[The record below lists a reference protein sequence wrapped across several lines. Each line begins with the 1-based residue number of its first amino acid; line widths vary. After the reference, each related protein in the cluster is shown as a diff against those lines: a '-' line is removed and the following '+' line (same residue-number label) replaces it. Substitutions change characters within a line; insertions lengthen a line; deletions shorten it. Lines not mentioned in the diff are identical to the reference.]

1 MSTRDGVWHSLCGA
15 NEQNLI
21 HAKGG
26 VEMPAR
32 NANRGRGGGSRG
44 KGGSR
49 QSGAGGRQGGSSAS
63 AASSRSESARSAGAR
78 GGGAASGGRSGGRS
92 SSAAQTSRAAGR
104 SGSSGGRGASS
115 GASGERQSGETQGGT
130 GRGGSAR
137 SSSRAGTEERS
148 RAASSAS
155 PSAEGSVEP
164 ILLIDIPVSSGIA
177 GGDLESGGIAAAA
190 SIGSETPRAGDVD
203 AGLFGAPAPTSGGTA
218 SPAREREREIESTRE
233 SRTASASKPSS
244 PATSGQSG
252 GRVASRGRASPGFA
266 SWFAGA
272 ENPLVMMRRMQD
284 DLDRVF
290 RAFGV
295 PRLGAVLAPVRELEE
310 ELSRSPAVGQGGQWS
325 PQIEVF
331 ERDGNL
337 VVHADLPAV
346 RREDVEVDVDNDV
359 LTIRGQRR
367 HEHRDTEGGYRRTE
381 RSYGTFFRQIPLPE
395 GVDPTEIEAAYQ
407 DGVLEV
413 IIPTPRDPERS
424 RRRIDIR

>member
-1 MSTRDGVWHSLCGA
+1 V
-15 NEQNLI
+15 
-21 HAKGG
+21 
-26 VEMPAR
+26 
-32 NANRGRGGGSRG
+32 
-44 KGGSR
+44 
-49 QSGAGGRQGGSSAS
+49 
-63 AASSRSESARSAGAR
+63 AA
-78 GGGAASGGRSGGRS
+78 
-92 SSAAQTSRAAGR
+92 
-104 SGSSGGRGASS
+104 
-115 GASGERQSGETQGGT
+115 
-130 GRGGSAR
+130 
-137 SSSRAGTEERS
+137 
-148 RAASSAS
+148 
-155 PSAEGSVEP
+155 SVEP
-164 ILLIDIPVSSGIA
+164 ILVIDIPVSSGIA
-177 GGDLESGGIAAAA
+177 GGDLESGGIVATT
-190 SIGSETPRAGDVD
+190 SIGSEPPRADDFD
-203 AGLFGAPAPTSGGTA
+203 AGLFGAPAPTSGGTTP
-218 SPAREREREIESTRE
+218 SEREREIESTRE
-233 SRTASASKPSS
+233 SRAASGSTPPSA
-244 PATSGQSG
+244 ATSGQSG
-252 GRVASRGRASPGFA
+252 GRVSGRGRASPGFA

-310 ELSRSPAVGQGGQWS
+310 ELSRSPAVGQSGQWS

-346 RREDVEVDVDNDV
+346 RREDVEVDVANDV

>member
-1 MSTRDGVWHSLCGA
+1 V
-15 NEQNLI
+15 
-21 HAKGG
+21 
-26 VEMPAR
+26 
-32 NANRGRGGGSRG
+32 
-44 KGGSR
+44 
-49 QSGAGGRQGGSSAS
+49 
-63 AASSRSESARSAGAR
+63 SAGAD
-78 GGGAASGGRSGGRS
+78 
-92 SSAAQTSRAAGR
+92 
-104 SGSSGGRGASS
+104 
-115 GASGERQSGETQGGT
+115 
-130 GRGGSAR
+130 
-137 SSSRAGTEERS
+137 
-148 RAASSAS
+148 
-155 PSAEGSVEP
+155 PSVQP
-164 ILLIDIPVSSGIA
+164 ILLIDIPVSSGM
-177 GGDLESGGIAAAA
+177 DLESGGIVAAT
-190 SIGSETPRAGDVD
+190 SIGSEAPRAGDVD
-203 AGLFGAPAPTSGGTA
+203 AGLFGAPAPTGGGTA
-218 SPAREREREIESTRE
+218 SSEREREIESTRE
-233 SRTASASKPSS
+233 SRAASDFTPSS
-244 PATSGQSG
+244 STSSGQSG
-252 GRVASRGRASPGFA
+252 GRVSGRGRATPGFA

-346 RREDVEVDVDNDV
+346 RRDDVEVDVDNDV

-367 HEHRDTEGGYRRTE
+367 HEHHDTEGGYRRTE

>member
-1 MSTRDGVWHSLCGA
+1 M
-15 NEQNLI
+15 
-21 HAKGG
+21 
-26 VEMPAR
+26 
-32 NANRGRGGGSRG
+32 
-44 KGGSR
+44 
-49 QSGAGGRQGGSSAS
+49 
-63 AASSRSESARSAGAR
+63 
-78 GGGAASGGRSGGRS
+78 
-92 SSAAQTSRAAGR
+92 AQTSRAAGR
-104 SGSSGGRGASS
+104 SGSSGGSRGANSGGS
-115 GASGERQSGETQGGT
+115 GARQGAETKIGT
-130 GRGGSAR
+130 ARSGSAR
-137 SSSRAGTEERS
+137 SASRAGAEERS
-148 RAASSAS
+148 RAASSG
-155 PSAEGSVEP
+155 SAGIEASVEP
-164 ILLIDIPVSSGIA
+164 ILLIDIPVSSGI
-177 GGDLESGGIAAAA
+177 DLDTPGIASAT
-190 SIGSETPRAGDVD
+190 SVGSGAPRAEDVD
-203 AGLFGAPAPTSGGTA
+203 AGLFGASAATSGGTT
-218 SPAREREREIESTRE
+218 PAEREREIESTRE
-233 SRTASASKPSS
+233 SRAAGGSTPSS
-244 PATSGQSG
+244 AATSGQSG
-252 GRVASRGRASPGFA
+252 GRVAGRGRVSPGFA

-272 ENPLVMMRRMQD
+272 ENPLAMMRRMQD

-310 ELSRSPAVGQGGQWS
+310 ELSRSPTVGQSGQWS

-346 RREDVEVDVDNDV
+346 RREDVEVDVANDV